1 MTSKKVILTDKAPSP
16 VGPYSQAIQ
25 AGQFLY
31 VAGQVPL
38 NPETKEIIQGDIQ
51 KATKQVMENIKA
63 IVEEAGYSMKD
74 IVRCRV
80 YLKNMDDFGKMNEI
94 YGTYFPEE
102 PPARVAFEAARLPLD
117 VDVEISATAW
127 KE

>member
-1 MTSKKVILTDKAPSP
+1 MTSKKIILTDKAPAP
-16 VGPYSQAIQ
+16 VGPYSQGVQ

-31 VAGQVPL
+31 VAGQVPM
-38 NPETKEIIQGDIQ
+38 NPQTKEIIKGNIQ
-51 KATKQVMENIKA
+51 EATKQVMENIKA
-63 IVEEAGYSMKD
+63 IVEQAGYNMID

-80 YLKNMDDFGKMNEI
+80 YLKNMDDFGAMNEI
-94 YGTYFPEE
+94 YGAYFPEK
-102 PPARVAFEAARLPLD
+102 PPASVAFQATRLRLD